1 MLIPQTRTEF
11 LLSSVLD
18 TKKTLV
24 PQSLI
29 TRLIN
34 ENSDFRTVN
43 HVSKGSHSRETV
55 VRNPNL
61 HDIYVNTVLLM
72 FIKRLKQPKYVLKN
86 KLIKRNTHPQ

>member
-1 MLIPQTRTEF
+1 MLIPQTRTEC

-18 TKKTLV
+18 TRKTLV

-29 TRLIN
+29 SRLIN

-43 HVSKGSHSRETV
+43 HVSKGSHSRFGT
-55 VRNPNL
+55 P
-61 HDIYVNTVLLM
+61 ISTAYMFNTVLLM

-86 KLIKRNTHPQ
+86 KLI